1 MLSSVALNCQVILIV
16 KTSGS
21 QSSEMSEISHKF
33 TSHVMFLSWSL
44 YLSLS
49 CKLTPL
55 IRWYCWG
62 FWCTDAVDAAY
73 DAVTLLMLWCC
84 WYADAADALLLMHR
98 CTALMRWCC
107 SCADVADTMMLLMCQ
122 CWCVSSHTLQCTGAD
137 ALMTMVWLQNNSVI
151 LKEILKVAKSQRF
164 QWFVRF
170 WKIFLQ
176 QGYEATEVTGYA
188 GQNDSVIFKEILRFS
203 KLQRFQWF
211 FKFWKIFF

>member
-1 MLSSVALNCQVILIV
+1 MHWCYWCDDAANALMLCWRHWFADAAEAFDALMLL
-16 KTSGS
+16 
-21 QSSEMSEISHKF
+21 MLL
-33 TSHVMFLSWSL
+33 M
-44 YLSLS
+44 
-49 CKLTPL
+49 
-55 IRWYCWG
+55 RWYCW
-62 FWCTDAVDAAY
+62 CSY
-73 DAVTLLMLWCC
+73 DADVLM
-84 WYADAADALLLMHR
+84 LLMHW

-176 QGYEATEVTGYA
+176 QGYEVTEVTG
-188 GQNDSVIFKEILRFS
+188 LRRAKRFCHF
-203 KLQRFQWF
+203 QRYPNGCEVT
-211 FKFWKIFF
+211 KVSMIC

>member
-1 MLSSVALNCQVILIV
+1 
-16 KTSGS
+16 
-21 QSSEMSEISHKF
+21 
-33 TSHVMFLSWSL
+33 MFLSWTSYLSL

-62 FWCTDAVDAAY
+62 FWCTDAVDAA

-84 WYADAADALLLMHR
+84 WYADTADALLHW
-98 CTALMRWCC
+98 CTALMCWCC

-176 QGYEATEVTGYA
+176 QGYEVTEVTG
-188 GQNDSVIFKEILRFS
+188 LRRAKRFCHF
-203 KLQRFQWF
+203 QRNSIGCEVT
-211 FKFWKIFF
+211 KVSMIC